1 MATIQLIRHATLRI
15 TCDEGTV
22 LVDPMLGSTG
32 AYDAV
37 ADAPLPRRNPLVP
50 LRMGMDEVLRDLD
63 LVLVTHTHRD
73 HWDDAAIAAL
83 PKGVAVR
90 CQPADAQKI
99 SAAGFTQAQAIDTTS
114 LEHGLRI
121 TRTGGRHG
129 RGAIGERMAPV
140 SGFVL
145 ARPGGPTIY
154 VAGDTIWCPEVEAAL
169 AQYRP
174 DVVVVNAGAAQFNA
188 GGPITMAAD
197 DVVQVARAA
206 ATARIVAVHMET
218 WNHCVLTRAG
228 LRQALEAAG
237 LTTTGRTA
245 RVAIPDDGATIAL

>member
-1 MATIQLIRHATLRI
+1 MATIQLVRHATLRI
-15 TCDEGTV
+15 AYDEGVV
-22 LVDPMLGSTG
+22 LVDPMLGDSG
-32 AYDAV
+32 AYDPV

-50 LRMGMDEVLRDLD
+50 LRLGIDAVIRDLG

-83 PKGVAVR
+83 PKTLAVR

-99 SAAGFTQAQAIDTTS
+99 TAAGFTQAQAIETS
-114 LEHGLRI
+114 SVEHGIRI

-129 RGAIGERMAPV
+129 TGAIGERMGPV

-154 VAGDTIWCPEVEAAL
+154 VAGDTVWCPEVEAAL
-169 AQYRP
+169 VAHRP
-174 DVVVVNAGAAQFNA
+174 DVIVLNAGAAQFNA

-206 ATARIVAVHMET
+206 ANARLIAVHMEA
-218 WNHCVLTRAG
+218 WNHCVLTRA
-228 LRQALEAAG
+228 ALAAA
-237 LTTTGRTA
+237 LTTAGIAGRVT
-245 RVAIPDDGATIAL
+245 IPDDGATITV

>member
-15 TCDEGTV
+15 TFDEGV
-22 LVDPMLGSTG
+22 VIVDPMLSDPGTF
-32 AYDAV
+32 DPV

-50 LRMGMDEVLRDLD
+50 LRIATDAIVRDLG

-90 CQPADAQKI
+90 CQPVDTAKI
-99 SAAGFTQAQAIDTTS
+99 AGAGFTATQAIETAS
-114 LEHGLRI
+114 VEHGIRI
-121 TRTGGRHG
+121 TRTGGQHG
-129 RGAIGERMAPV
+129 RGAVGERMGPV

-169 AQYRP
+169 TQHRP
-174 DVVVVNAGAAQFNA
+174 DVIVLNAGAAQFNA

-197 DVVQVARAA
+197 DVTQVVRAA
-206 ATARIVAVHMET
+206 GSARVIAVHMEG

-228 LRQALEAAG
+228 LKDA
-237 LTTTGRTA
+237 LTTAGIA
-245 RVAIPDDGATIAL
+245 GRVAMPGDGESITL